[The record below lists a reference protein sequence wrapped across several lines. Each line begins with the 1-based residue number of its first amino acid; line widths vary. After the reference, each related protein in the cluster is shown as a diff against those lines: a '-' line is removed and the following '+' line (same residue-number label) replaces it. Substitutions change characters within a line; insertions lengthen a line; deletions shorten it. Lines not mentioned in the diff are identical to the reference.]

1 MKNIENED
9 IPVLAPEAE
18 EKDETKMNKTQL
30 IQKIA
35 ENGNMTKKD
44 AEVALNAVV
53 AAIADAVAA
62 GEKVQVS
69 GFGSFDVKARDART
83 GRNPKTGEAV
93 EIAASKRVVFSAAQ
107 ALKDKLN

>member
-1 MKNIENED
+1 
-9 IPVLAPEAE
+9 
-18 EKDETKMNKTQL
+18 MNKAQL

-53 AAIADAVAA
+53 AAITDAVAA
-62 GEKVQVS
+62 GDKVQVS

-93 EIAASKRVVFSAAQ
+93 EIAASKRVVFTAAQ
-107 ALKDKLN
+107 ALKDKIN

>member
-1 MKNIENED
+1 
-9 IPVLAPEAE
+9 
-18 EKDETKMNKTQL
+18 MNKAQL

-107 ALKDKLN
+107 VLKDKLN

>member
-1 MKNIENED
+1 
-9 IPVLAPEAE
+9 
-18 EKDETKMNKTQL
+18 MNKTQL

-44 AEVALNAVV
+44 AEAALNAVV
-53 AAIADAVAA
+53 AAVSEAVAA

>member
-1 MKNIENED
+1 
-9 IPVLAPEAE
+9 
-18 EKDETKMNKTQL
+18 MNKTQL

-93 EIAASKRVVFSAAQ
+93 EIAASKRIVFTAAQ
-107 ALKDKLN
+107 ALKDKIN

>member
-1 MKNIENED
+1 
-9 IPVLAPEAE
+9 
-18 EKDETKMNKTQL
+18 MNKTQL

-69 GFGSFDVKARDART
+69 GFGSFDVKAREART

-93 EIAASKRVVFSAAQ
+93 EIAATKRVVFSAAQ

>member
-1 MKNIENED
+1 
-9 IPVLAPEAE
+9 
-18 EKDETKMNKTQL
+18 MNKTQL

-44 AEVALNAVV
+44 AEVALKAVID
-53 AAIADAVAA
+53 AISDAVAA

-69 GFGSFDVKARDART
+69 GFGSFDVKARDARM

-93 EIAASKRVVFSAAQ
+93 EIAASKRIVFTAAQ
-107 ALKDKLN
+107 SLKDKLN

>member
-1 MKNIENED
+1 
-9 IPVLAPEAE
+9 
-18 EKDETKMNKTQL
+18 MNKTQL

-44 AEVALNAVV
+44 AEAALNAVV
-53 AAIADAVAA
+53 AAISEAVAA

-69 GFGSFDVKARDART
+69 GFGSFDVKTRDART

-93 EIAASKRVVFSAAQ
+93 EIAASKRIVFTAAQ
-107 ALKDKLN
+107 ALKDKIN

>member
-1 MKNIENED
+1 
-9 IPVLAPEAE
+9 
-18 EKDETKMNKTQL
+18 MNKTQL

-44 AEVALNAVV
+44 AEIALKAVID
-53 AAIADAVAA
+53 AISDAVAA
-62 GEKVQVS
+62 GDKVQIS
-69 GFGSFDVKARDART
+69 GFGSFDVKARDARM

-107 ALKDKLN
+107 VLKDKIN

>member
-1 MKNIENED
+1 
-9 IPVLAPEAE
+9 
-18 EKDETKMNKTQL
+18 MNKTQL

-44 AEVALNAVV
+44 AETALNAVV
-53 AAIADAVAA
+53 AAISDAVAA

-107 ALKDKLN
+107 ALKDKIN

>member
-1 MKNIENED
+1 
-9 IPVLAPEAE
+9 
-18 EKDETKMNKTQL
+18 MNKTQL

-53 AAIADAVAA
+53 AAISDAVAA
-62 GEKVQVS
+62 GEKVQLS

-93 EIAASKRVVFSAAQ
+93 EIAASKRVVFAAAQ
-107 ALKDKLN
+107 ALKDKIN

>member
-1 MKNIENED
+1 
-9 IPVLAPEAE
+9 
-18 EKDETKMNKTQL
+18 MNKTQL

-69 GFGSFDVKARDART
+69 GFGSFDVKAREART

>member
-1 MKNIENED
+1 
-9 IPVLAPEAE
+9 
-18 EKDETKMNKTQL
+18 MNKTQL

-44 AEVALNAVV
+44 AEVALKAVID
-53 AAIADAVAA
+53 AISDAVAS

-69 GFGSFDVKARDART
+69 GFGSFDVKTRDARM

-107 ALKDKLN
+107 VLKDKIN

>member
-1 MKNIENED
+1 
-9 IPVLAPEAE
+9 
-18 EKDETKMNKTQL
+18 MNKTQL

-44 AEVALNAVV
+44 AEAALNAVV
-53 AAIADAVAA
+53 AAVSEAVAA

-93 EIAASKRVVFSAAQ
+93 EIAASKRIVFTAAQ
-107 ALKDKLN
+107 ALKDKIN

>member
-1 MKNIENED
+1 
-9 IPVLAPEAE
+9 
-18 EKDETKMNKTQL
+18 MNKTQL

-69 GFGSFDVKARDART
+69 GFGSFDVKAREARM

-93 EIAASKRVVFSAAQ
+93 EIASSKRIVFSAAQ
-107 ALKDKLN
+107 VLKDKIN

>member
-1 MKNIENED
+1 
-9 IPVLAPEAE
+9 
-18 EKDETKMNKTQL
+18 MNKTQL

-62 GEKVQVS
+62 GDKVQVS
-69 GFGSFDVKARDART
+69 GFGSFDVKAREART

>member
-1 MKNIENED
+1 
-9 IPVLAPEAE
+9 
-18 EKDETKMNKTQL
+18 MNKTQL

-44 AEVALNAVV
+44 AEVALKAVID
-53 AAIADAVAA
+53 AISDAVAA

-69 GFGSFDVKARDART
+69 GFGSFDVKAREARM

-107 ALKDKLN
+107 VLKDKLN

>member
-1 MKNIENED
+1 
-9 IPVLAPEAE
+9 
-18 EKDETKMNKTQL
+18 MNKTQL

-53 AAIADAVAA
+53 AAISDAVAA

-107 ALKDKLN
+107 ALKDKIN

>member
-1 MKNIENED
+1 
-9 IPVLAPEAE
+9 
-18 EKDETKMNKTQL
+18 MNKTQL

-44 AEVALNAVV
+44 AEIALKAVIDAISDAVV
-53 AAIADAVAA
+53 A

-69 GFGSFDVKARDART
+69 GFGSFDIKTRDARM

-93 EIAASKRVVFSAAQ
+93 EIAASKRVSFTAAQ
-107 ALKDKLN
+107 VLKDKIN

>member
-1 MKNIENED
+1 
-9 IPVLAPEAE
+9 
-18 EKDETKMNKTQL
+18 MNKTQL

-44 AEVALNAVV
+44 AEAALNAVV
-53 AAIADAVAA
+53 AAISDAVAA

-69 GFGSFDVKARDART
+69 GFGCFDVKARDART

-93 EIAASKRVVFSAAQ
+93 EIAASKRIVFTAAQ
-107 ALKDKLN
+107 ALKDKIN

>member
-1 MKNIENED
+1 
-9 IPVLAPEAE
+9 
-18 EKDETKMNKTQL
+18 MNKTEL
-30 IQKIA
+30 VAVVA
-35 ENGNMTKKD
+35 EKTGMTKKD

-107 ALKDKLN
+107 ALKDKIN

>member
-1 MKNIENED
+1 
-9 IPVLAPEAE
+9 
-18 EKDETKMNKTQL
+18 MNKAQL

-53 AAIADAVAA
+53 AAVADAVAA
-62 GEKVQVS
+62 GEKVQIS

-107 ALKDKLN
+107 ALKDKIN

>member
-1 MKNIENED
+1 
-9 IPVLAPEAE
+9 
-18 EKDETKMNKTQL
+18 MNKTQL

-44 AEVALNAVV
+44 AEIALKAVID
-53 AAIADAVAA
+53 AISDAVAA
-62 GEKVQVS
+62 GDKVQVS
-69 GFGSFDVKARDART
+69 GFGSFDVKTRDARM

-107 ALKDKLN
+107 VLKDKLN

>member
-1 MKNIENED
+1 
-9 IPVLAPEAE
+9 
-18 EKDETKMNKTQL
+18 MNKTQL

-44 AEVALNAVV
+44 AELALKAVIDAISDAVV
-53 AAIADAVAA
+53 A

-69 GFGSFDVKARDART
+69 GFGSFDVKTRDARM

-93 EIAASKRVVFSAAQ
+93 EIAASKRVVFTAAQ
-107 ALKDKLN
+107 VLKDKIN